1 MDPSALELLRRE
13 LGPSPLVTTVVM
25 TRNRRAEAMECV
37 RRNEPPLIL
46 VDNGSTDGTAEA
58 VRRMNRPD
66 VQVVELPANIGA
78 GARNIGVGLART
90 PLVAFADDDSWW
102 AADALERAALA
113 FAAHPRLGLLAA
125 RLLVGAGQATDPVA
139 EQMAEAPLGRHAD
152 LPGVDVLGFL
162 ACAAVVRRE
171 AFLAT
176 GGFDDI
182 VFFPGEE
189 ERVALDLAALGWGMA
204 YVDEVVAHHLPS
216 ERRESGSDRSVL
228 IVRNA
233 ILTAVMRRPW
243 RVVRRRAA
251 LAARSGPDGQRALL
265 AAARRLPAALRARHR
280 LPASVED
287 QAAALE
293 AGEPGHR
300 PLRSAAR

>member
-1 MDPSALELLRRE
+1 MEPPALELVQRE
-13 LGPSPLVTTVVM
+13 LGPPPLVTTVVM
-25 TRNRRAEAMECV
+25 TRNRRTEAMECV
-37 RRNEPPLIL
+37 RRNQPPLIL

-58 VRRMNRPD
+58 VQRLDRPD
-66 VQVVELPANIGA
+66 VQVVALPANIGA
-78 GARNIGVGLART
+78 AARNIGVRLAQT

-102 AADALERAALA
+102 EADALDRAAAA

-125 RLLVGAGQATDPVA
+125 RLLVGADQATDPVA
-139 EQMAEAPLGRHAD
+139 AQMAAAPLGRHAD
-152 LPGVDVLGFL
+152 LPGVDILGFL
-162 ACAAVVRRE
+162 ACAAVVRRA

-176 GGFDDI
+176 GGFDDV

-216 ERRESGSDRSVL
+216 QRRESGSDRSGL
-228 IVRNA
+228 IVRNG

-243 RVVRRRAA
+243 PVALRRAA
-251 LAARSGPDGQRALL
+251 RAARSGPEGQRALL
-265 AAARRLPAALRARHR
+265 AAARRLPAALRARRR
-280 LPASVED
+280 LPASVER

-293 AGEPGHR
+293 TGQPRPG
-300 PLRSAAR
+300 PLQSTAR